1 MADANNEYYNI
12 AKQEVKE
19 VTGEIIATWQE
30 MNDKIKEVY
39 EDESLTVAEREAQIA
54 EIREYYKNK
63 ILDLEE

>member
-1 MADANNEYYNI
+1 LADANNEYYNI
-12 AKQEVKE
+12 AKQEVKD

-39 EDESLTVAEREAQIA
+39 EDESLTVAEREAKIA

>member
-1 MADANNEYYNI
+1 
-12 AKQEVKE
+12 
-19 VTGEIIATWQE
+19 